1 MLHLLLI
8 DDNPQDRT
16 LIVRELE
23 RAFAELTITEVGQP
37 EMLEQAITAGRF
49 DLTITDYLLRWSDGL
64 TVLRTLKARYPER
77 PVIMFTNS
85 GSQEIA
91 VEAMKSGLD
100 DYIIKSPS
108 HYVRLPAAI
117 RLALERASI
126 RRQLAGVEARLQ
138 TLTNRLEVGVY
149 RLTSE
154 GALIDANPAFL
165 RLLGLS
171 ALTQVPANQSL
182 ATYFAPPDYR
192 LLLSQLQQNGS
203 MRDREFQ
210 IRQANGNLIWV
221 RLSKTVTE
229 VDGIQVIDGLIEDI
243 SARKQIE
250 LENQQLYLEARRA
263 NQLKDEFLAIVSH
276 ELRTPLNAI
285 LGWANILK
293 TQQPSPETIRKALD
307 VIERN
312 ARLQTKLINDI
323 LDISRITRN
332 QLSLNRQPVD
342 LIPVLQSAID
352 DIQPSANA
360 KSIQIITEFDSTT
373 GQVLGDPERLEQ
385 VIWNVL
391 SNAVKF
397 TTDNG
402 KITIKL
408 ERVGAGAR
416 SQNTP
421 PSPSFG
427 EAHEP
432 PSPRSSYA
440 QITISDT
447 GKGISPEFLPHVF
460 DRFRQ
465 ADGSRTRAHG
475 GLGLGLAIAQHLV
488 EMHDGIIQ
496 VSSEGLDKGATFTI
510 CLPLI
515 DPVPVPAIGSGVT
528 LNDDQLLKGLTI
540 LTVDDEE
547 DTVELTQ
554 FMLQSYGAEVTV
566 AYSAKDA
573 LEQLRNSSVDV
584 PIDLLISDI
593 GMPNADGYWL
603 IRQVRALPG
612 PIGQI
617 PAIALTAYVRE
628 EEQAQIAAADFQAHV
643 SKPVD
648 PTELLEAIRKVAQR

>member
-49 DLTITDYLLRWSDGL
+49 DLTITDYLLRWSNGL

-397 TTDNG
+397 TTENG

-427 EAHEP
+427 EAYEP